1 LRAPQPPDDVAA
13 PIDLDLQTAVLHP
26 GDRELARPI
35 LFRRPPD
42 PIGAHSV
49 TDVEN
54 LIQPPVYSRAQHRG
68 LAERSFSMTELAA
81 SRPRSALERWFK
93 FDQNRTTP
101 ARDTIAGLTTF
112 IVMSYIIFVNPSI
125 LSFRGVPNL
134 EGKGLPFEAVLTS
147 TCLVAGVM
155 TILMG
160 LYSNRAYAIAPGLGL
175 NAVVAFTLVAEAGLS
190 FPEAMGLI
198 VVEGL
203 AAVVA
208 VLMGL
213 RESIMRAIP
222 LELKKAIAI
231 GIGLFIA
238 FIGLYNSGL
247 VVGRASPTPVDL
259 ASFTTW
265 PVLITLV
272 GIVITVA
279 LRAIGFPGDLLIGI
293 IATTVFATILN
304 YAFDVYPKD
313 LGYARWPDDIFKAPD
328 FSLVGDIS
336 FDAFTTLPFV
346 AALAFAFSLFLAD
359 FFDTM
364 GTLVGVGRQA
374 GYLDRR
380 GELPEIRKPLL
391 VDSAAAA
398 AGGFVSASSATT
410 YIESAA
416 GVGVGGRT
424 GWVSVIT
431 GALFFPFM
439 FVAPLIGMVP
449 PQATAPALIIVGWL
463 MISVLTEAEEE
474 AEAEVRG
481 EPPPR
486 RALAGIDFH
495 DVALGLSAAIV
506 IMFMPFSFSITD
518 GIAAGFIVYVLVRTF
533 QGLWNEVHPLMWA
546 AALAFAIYFA
556 IPILQQEFSWI

>member
-1 LRAPQPPDDVAA
+1 M
-13 PIDLDLQTAVLHP
+13 
-26 GDRELARPI
+26 
-35 LFRRPPD
+35 
-42 PIGAHSV
+42 S
-49 TDVEN
+49 
-54 LIQPPVYSRAQHRG
+54 
-68 LAERSFSMTELAA
+68 ELAA
-81 SRPRSALERWFK
+81 SRPPSGFERWFR
-93 FDQNRTTP
+93 FGQNGTTL
-101 ARDTIAGLTTF
+101 ARDTIAGMTTF

-125 LSFRGVPNL
+125 LSFRGVPDL

-203 AAVVA
+203 AAVIA
-208 VLMGL
+208 VLIGL

-247 VVGRASPTPVDL
+247 VIGRASPTPVDL
-259 ASFTTW
+259 ATFTTW
-265 PVLITLV
+265 PVVITLV
-272 GIVITVA
+272 GLIITIA

-293 IATTVFATILN
+293 IATTVFATIVN
-304 YAFDVYPKD
+304 YAADVYPEN
-313 LGYARWPDDIFKAPD
+313 LGYARWPNDIFEAPD

-336 FDAFTTLPFV
+336 FGAFTTIPFV
-346 AALAFAFSLFLAD
+346 AAVAFAFSLFLAD

-374 GYLDRR
+374 GYLDQR

-410 YIESAA
+410 YIESAS

-424 GWVSVIT
+424 GWVSVVT

-439 FVAPLIGMVP
+439 FLAPLIGMVP

-474 AEAEVRG
+474 AEPEVAREG
-481 EPPPR
+481 RQR

-533 QGLWNEVHPLMWA
+533 QRQWNQVHPLMWA
-546 AALAFAIYFA
+546 AAIAFAIYFA

>member
-1 LRAPQPPDDVAA
+1 MS
-13 PIDLDLQTAVLHP
+13 
-26 GDRELARPI
+26 E
-35 LFRRPPD
+35 F
-42 PIGAHSV
+42 
-49 TDVEN
+49 
-54 LIQPPVYSRAQHRG
+54 
-68 LAERSFSMTELAA
+68 AA
-81 SRPRSALERWFK
+81 SLERSALGRRFR
-93 FDQNRTTP
+93 FQQNGT
-101 ARDTIAGLTTF
+101 ALVRDTVAGLTTF
-112 IVMSYIIFVNPSI
+112 IVMSYIIFVNPTI
-125 LSFRGVPNL
+125 LSFRGVPDL
-134 EGKGLPFEAVLTS
+134 EQKGLPFEAVLTS

-160 LYSNRAYAIAPGLGL
+160 LYTNRAYALAPGLGL
-175 NAVVAFTLVAEAGLS
+175 NAVVAFTLVAENGLS
-190 FPEAMGLI
+190 FPQAMGLI

-208 VLMGL
+208 VLIGL
-213 RESIMRAIP
+213 REAIMRAIP

-259 ASFTTW
+259 AAFTTW

-272 GIVITVA
+272 GLVVTIA

-293 IATTVFATILN
+293 VATTAFATIVN
-304 YAFDVYPKD
+304 YAADVYPEN
-313 LGYARWPDDIFKAPD
+313 LGYARWPDTIYEAPD
-328 FSLVGDIS
+328 FSIIGDIS
-336 FDAFTTLPFV
+336 FSAFTTLPFI
-346 AALAFAFSLFLAD
+346 AAVAFAFSLFLAD

-374 GYLDRR
+374 GYLDRQ

-410 YIESAA
+410 YIESAS

-424 GWVSVIT
+424 GWVSVVT

-439 FVAPLIGMVP
+439 FFAPLIGMVP

-463 MISVLTEAEEE
+463 MISVLTESEEE
-474 AEAEVRG
+474 AEGGERPRG
-481 EPPPR
+481 

-495 DVALGLSAAIV
+495 DLALGLSAAIV

-518 GIAAGFIVYVLVRTF
+518 GIAAGFIVYVLVRVF
-533 QGLWNEVHPLMWA
+533 QGAWATVHPLMWA
-546 AALAFAIYFA
+546 AAIAFAVYFA
-556 IPILQQEFSWI
+556 LPILQQEFSWI